1 MLGRLIVVMV
11 VTGLFAVGVE
21 LLIRRNRAER
31 VRRSHLAEHGIAV
44 VGTVRS
50 LHTISA
56 GRHASEG
63 VRALITFSS
72 ADGAPNSGSI
82 TVQWT
87 SHEARGHPVGST
99 LELLVNPLDLA
110 DATVAGG
117 AAPRIIAD
125 AALRSLVAVVFVVCL
140 VAALSA

>member
-31 VRRSHLAEHGIAV
+31 VRRSRLAEHGIAV

-50 LHTISA
+50 LHTVSA
-56 GRHASEG
+56 GRHASDG
-63 VRALITFSS
+63 VRALITFST
-72 ADGAPNSGSI
+72 PGSTPTPGST

-87 SHEARGHPVGST
+87 SHEARGHPVGSV
-99 LELLVNPLDLA
+99 LELLVNPQDLA
-110 DATVAGG
+110 DVTVAGG

-125 AALRSLVAVVFVVCL
+125 GVLRSLVAVVFIVCL
-140 VAALSA
+140 IAALAA

>member
-72 ADGAPNSGSI
+72 ADGAPNSGGI

-87 SHEARGHPVGST
+87 SHEARGHPVEIGRAH
-99 LELLVNPLDLA
+99 V
-110 DATVAGG
+110 
-117 AAPRIIAD
+117 
-125 AALRSLVAVVFVVCL
+125 
-140 VAALSA
+140 